1 MSIRHAAIA
10 AVVAGLAGIA
20 SADVTSETQN
30 FSFPLSPG
38 GTTLNFAQFD
48 TQGGTRE
55 LCKVSFSF
63 DALIGANVTA
73 ENDSVL
79 PAPNFAI
86 NLSGF
91 ITIDVGN
98 PAVLS
103 GFSGINQV
111 AGAAVGPTDGV
122 TGSGTDF
129 NDFGFLSDDASGM
142 DMTTDLLDFVQF
154 LGLGTVPV
162 DIAASAGFSVSGST
176 DSTINVTD
184 LAASGSVTISYE
196 YKVVPAPASVAL
208 LGMGGLFAGR
218 RRR

>member
-1 MSIRHAAIA
+1 MSIRHVAVVAA
-10 AVVAGLAGIA
+10 VAGLAGAA
-20 SADVTSETQN
+20 SAEITSETQN

-48 TQGGTRE
+48 TQGGLRE
-55 LCKVSFSF
+55 LCKVTFEF
-63 DALIGANVTA
+63 DAVIGANVTA

-79 PAPNFAI
+79 PAPSFAI

-111 AGAAVGPTDGV
+111 AGAGVGPSDGV
-122 TGSGTDF
+122 PDSGPDF

-142 DMTTDLLDFVQF
+142 DMTADPADFAQF

-162 DIAASAGFSVSGST
+162 DILASAGFSVSGTT

-184 LAASGSVTISYE
+184 LAASGSVTITYE
-196 YKVVPAPASVAL
+196 YKIVPAPASVAL
-208 LGMGGLFAGR
+208 LGFGALAAGR

>member
-10 AVVAGLAGIA
+10 AVVAGLAGVA
-20 SADVTSETQN
+20 FADVTSETQN

-38 GTTLNFAQFD
+38 GTVLHFAQFD

-63 DALIGANVTA
+63 DAIIGANVSA

-103 GFSGINQV
+103 GFAGINQV

-122 TGSGTDF
+122 DGSGTDF
-129 NDFGFLSDDASGM
+129 NDFGFLSDDVSGM
-142 DMTTDLLDFVQF
+142 DMTTDLLDFAQF

-162 DIAASAGFSVSGST
+162 DIDASAGFSVSGTT

-196 YKVVPAPASVAL
+196 YKVVPAPASMAL

>member
-1 MSIRHAAIA
+1 MSIRHAAVA
-10 AVVAGLAGIA
+10 AVVAALAGLA

-73 ENDSVL
+73 ENDSTL

-103 GFSGINQV
+103 GFAGINQV
-111 AGAAVGPTDGV
+111 AGAGVGPSDGV
-122 TGSGTDF
+122 ADSGPDF
-129 NDFGFLSDDASGM
+129 HDFGFLSDDASGM
-142 DMTTDLLDFVQF
+142 DMTTLLADFVQF
-154 LGLGTVPV
+154 IGAGTVPV
-162 DIAASAGFSVSGST
+162 DIDASAGFSVSGST

-184 LAASGSVTISYE
+184 LAASGSVTITYE

-208 LGMGGLFAGR
+208 LGLGGLVAGR